1 LLKTHEAPT
10 ESNHKYV
17 AHMPFA
23 TDTLA
28 EWRDRYSPDMRIG
41 ETDEEW
47 AVRLQQIHEAAR
59 TSDNQNI
66 FDEAIANIRAGEKK
80 DKQ

>member
-1 LLKTHEAPT
+1 MLKTHEAPT

-23 TDTLA
+23 TNTLA
-28 EWRDRYSPDMRIG
+28 